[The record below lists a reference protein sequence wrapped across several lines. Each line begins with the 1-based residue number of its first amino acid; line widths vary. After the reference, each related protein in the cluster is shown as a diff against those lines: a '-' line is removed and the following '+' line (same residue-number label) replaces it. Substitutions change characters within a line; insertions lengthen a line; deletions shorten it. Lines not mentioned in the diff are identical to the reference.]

1 MIDPSYVQWLIEH
14 SMLQGAEALGRA
26 YSGQGHMWLHPY
38 AETQPRAASARAS
51 VWFAAYPPSIITR
64 PEESVL
70 STLGDP
76 GLWQALTEI
85 GVKGVHTGPMKRS
98 GGITGREYTPSID
111 GNFDRISTDI
121 DPAFGTLDEFLRMTA
136 NATANGAIVIDDI
149 IPGHTGKGADF
160 RLAEL
165 GYGDYPGMYH
175 IVEIRREDLGA
186 AAARAPGAGFGQPRG
201 GDG

>member
-1 MIDPSYVQWLIEH
+1 M
-14 SMLQGAEALGRA
+14 
-26 YSGQGHMWLHPY
+26 
-38 AETQPRAASARAS
+38 AASVCRDAAARQRQPRAS

-70 STLGDP
+70 ATLGDP
-76 GLWQALTEI
+76 ALWQTLTAI

-98 GGITGREYTPSID
+98 GGIRGREYTPSID
-111 GNFDRISTDI
+111 GNFDRISNDI

-165 GYGDYPGMYH
+165 GYGDLPRHVPHGGNPAP
-175 IVEIRREDLGA
+175 RLGPA
-186 AAARAPGAGFGQPRG
+186 AAGGPRP
-201 GDG
+201 

>member
-1 MIDPSYVQWLIEH
+1 MIDPSYIQWLIEH
-14 SMLQGAEALGRA
+14 SMLHSAEVLGRA
-26 YSGQGHMWLHPY
+26 YSGQGRMWLHPY

-70 STLGDP
+70 ATLGDP
-76 GLWQALTEI
+76 ALWQALTAI

-98 GGITGREYTPSID
+98 GGITGQEYTPSID
-111 GNFDRISTDI
+111 GNFDRISNDI

-136 NATANGAIVIDDI
+136 NAAANGAIVIDDI

-165 GYGDYPGMYH
+165 AYGDYPGLYH
-175 IVEIRREDLGA
+175 MVEIRRQDWDLLPPVPPA
-186 AAARAPGAGFGQPRG
+186 AIRSTCPR
-201 GDG
+201 